1 MPAPSP
7 LDIETLWKL
16 ERVAGVAL
24 APDGSAAA
32 CAVTAY
38 SMQENKGATSLW
50 LLPTGSRAPR
60 RLTRCGE
67 KDAKPAWSPKGD
79 RIAFLA
85 KREQEG
91 AKDAESQLYVIDA
104 AGGEAER

>member
-1 MPAPSP
+1 MPKTSP
-7 LDIETLWKL
+7 LDIETLWQL
-16 ERVAGVAL
+16 ERIASVAI

-38 SMQENKGATSLW
+38 SMEDNKGATSLW
-50 LLPTGSRAPR
+50 LLPTASRAPR

-67 KDAKPAWSPKGD
+67 KDAKPAWSPKDG

-85 KREQEG
+85 RREQEG
-91 AKDAESQLYVIDA
+91 AKDEQSQL
-104 AGGEAER
+104 